1 LLTFTGAVRQQDGLS
16 PSAAFVGTGTFDAL
30 TQAIFHALND
40 TAPHT
45 HDSVF
50 DNIAKSMTRVIR
62 TSNSS
67 APVAIG
73 QATAIQLFVRIEW
86 PWISLPV
93 ALLFLCLLC
102 LVVII
107 IHTSARNVPNW
118 KDNVLATLVYGI
130 HDEGRRAFEKLND
143 EGDMEDAAKK
153 LMVRLENGEGGW
165 SLMKQSLY
173 TDSLGGTIW
182 MLYHGNIDAFQS
194 YVSSEQHRLCSASA
208 QVCSG
213 LLSLFTCLLWLWLQA
228 PINRTCPPLL

>member
-1 LLTFTGAVRQQDGLS
+1 
-16 PSAAFVGTGTFDAL
+16 
-30 TQAIFHALND
+30 
-40 TAPHT
+40 
-45 HDSVF
+45 
-50 DNIAKSMTRVIR
+50 MTRVIR

-93 ALLFLCLLC
+93 ALLFLCLLF

-153 LMVRLENGEGGW
+153 LMVRLENGECGW
-165 SLMKQSLY
+165 SLMKQS
-173 TDSLGGTIW
+173 
-182 MLYHGNIDAFQS
+182 
-194 YVSSEQHRLCSASA
+194 
-208 QVCSG
+208 
-213 LLSLFTCLLWLWLQA
+213 
-228 PINRTCPPLL
+228 